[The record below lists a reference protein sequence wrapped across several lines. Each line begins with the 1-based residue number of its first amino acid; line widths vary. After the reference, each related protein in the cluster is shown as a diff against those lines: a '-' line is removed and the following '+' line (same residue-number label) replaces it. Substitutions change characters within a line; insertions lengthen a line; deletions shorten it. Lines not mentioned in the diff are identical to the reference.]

1 LLLSKNEILIWLKN
15 WIRYPLVLGAVLP
28 TQRFASNIM
37 ASEISSKISTVV
49 ELGAGTG
56 QITKSIIDKKLK
68 HENLFLVEVNK
79 EFSEI
84 LKRKFPN
91 ANIYNED
98 AISFLDKFQ
107 TRFGKKI
114 DIIVS
119 GIPLVSLD
127 KNTREKICE
136 LSVENL
142 SENGKFFQITYFIR
156 CSFPMSIIKKF
167 RLSKKLQGFTPLNIP
182 PAFIWKIY
190 K

>member
-1 LLLSKNEILIWLKN
+1 MIFSKNEILIWLKN

-28 TQRFASNIM
+28 TQRFASKIM
-37 ASEISSKISTVV
+37 ASEISNNISTVV

-56 QITKSIIDKKLK
+56 QITKSILYKELDQEK
-68 HENLFLVEVNK
+68 LFLVEINK

-84 LKRKFPN
+84 LRKKYPN
-91 ANIYNED
+91 ANIFTED
-98 AISFLDKFQ
+98 AISFLDKFEI
-107 TRFGKKI
+107 RFKRKI

-136 LSVENL
+136 LSVKNL
-142 SENGKFFQITYFIR
+142 SEKGMFFQITYFIR
-156 CSFPMSIIKKF
+156 CSFPNNIIKKF
-167 RLSKKLQGFTPLNIP
+167 GLSKKLQGFTPLNIP